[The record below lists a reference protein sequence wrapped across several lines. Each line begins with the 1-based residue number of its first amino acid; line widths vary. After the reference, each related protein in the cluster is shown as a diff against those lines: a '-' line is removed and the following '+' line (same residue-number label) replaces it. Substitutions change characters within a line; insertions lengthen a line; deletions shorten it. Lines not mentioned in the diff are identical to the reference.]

1 MNYIMLSPLSL
12 VLSNNNLLRVSE
24 EDEVPLLVASY
35 EAQGNVERIR
45 PAAHRGPSSDCSRSF
60 EHLGCS
66 KS

>member
-12 VLSNNNLLRVSE
+12 VLSNNILLRVSE

-45 PAAHRGPSSDCSRSF
+45 PPATGDFHQIALEAFRAFR
-60 EHLGCS
+60 LL
-66 KS
+66 

>member
-45 PAAHRGPSSDCSRSF
+45 PPAHRGPSSDCSRSF
-60 EHLGCS
+60 
-66 KS
+66 